1 MWAAGGGSGIGGRLV
16 SSASRLMS
24 HTSVFSVAVRVAI
37 SRKTFNGSSVSTRSV
52 FMEPSAYPWRKPP
65 RDHPYEGGNGR
76 PRSKSWRYSAYLKA
90 KRKRIRAKKEHKKRS
105 IKTFPHP
112 TLTGFLAKKS
122 PNRTLVRR
130 KAIPLRY

>member
-76 PRSKSWRYSAYLKA
+76 PRSKSWRYSAYLKVFFILTSRQ
-90 KRKRIRAKKEHKKRS
+90 KESEFEPKKNTRS
-105 IKTFPHP
+105 D
-112 TLTGFLAKKS
+112 
-122 PNRTLVRR
+122 R
-130 KAIPLRY
+130 